1 MSDTNKPL
9 VAILDSIG
17 RTIIGKKSNETDTT
31 LSLENPSIVH
41 VVPNQQTNQLQL
53 QLIPIFF
60 KELFEKY
67 KGLIDTSVYSP
78 TRVLY
83 IPLSDRKKNLDV
95 PELKIIKGSLFDCCA
110 TYIEEDYEDLDL
122 RVQKIDEPKKEY
134 IKQS

>member
-60 KELFEKY
+60 KEFLQ
-67 KGLIDTSVYSP
+67 DQTSP
-78 TRVLY
+78 TVWTY
-83 IPLSDRKKNLDV
+83 TKTSITISSINNFV
-95 PELKIIKGSLFDCCA
+95 PQFISQYEGMWNPPATTSEPQVVKLFD
-110 TYIEEDYEDLDL
+110 
-122 RVQKIDEPKKEY
+122 DE
-134 IKQS
+134 